1 VTQFI
6 NWLAS
11 TPASALVAN
20 TPWIIP
26 AVQCLHIVCVGV
38 VMASVL
44 LLDLR
49 ILAGRGEAL
58 AAYTRRYLAW
68 VWTALG
74 LLLVTG
80 AILILGEPNR
90 DLSNATFWLKMA
102 LVAAAAVLTAVT
114 TSRPGRESRFSGRAL
129 ALLSL
134 ACWAGAV
141 ICGRWIAYTYMN

>member
-1 VTQFI
+1 MTQFI
-6 NWLAS
+6 AWLAA
-11 TPASALVAN
+11 TRASALVAN
-20 TPWIIP
+20 TSWIIP

-49 ILAGRGEAL
+49 IVAGRGEAL

-68 VWTALG
+68 VWIALG

-80 AILILGEPNR
+80 TILIVGEPNR

-102 LVAAAAVLTAVT
+102 LVVVAAQAE
-114 TSRPGRESRFSGRAL
+114 PGPSLRAQ
-129 ALLSL
+129 
-134 ACWAGAV
+134 CWASQ
-141 ICGRWIAYTYMN
+141 